1 MGGEDDAI
9 YNRLVVC
16 NISIGKIITESNVD
30 IKEMNHQNT
39 SDIEELTNKN
49 KKFNILNDL
58 KYWKND
64 GINSI
69 KFKILEEIIIKY
81 DNVIKYTVEIL

>member
-1 MGGEDDAI
+1 MFLPDPYKGTFLPA
-9 YNRLVVC
+9 NRLVIN
-16 NISIGKIITESNVD
+16 NIPIGKITSESNVD

-39 SDIEELTNKN
+39 SEIEELTNKN

-69 KFKILEEIIIKY
+69 KYKK
-81 DNVIKYTVEIL
+81 KR